1 MLLFIKIVLLL
12 GLLLITF
19 QDFKERKVSLWLL
32 IVVLFLLGFL
42 HLQNS
47 TPLLFLANSFVN
59 MGIVFLILF
68 TLYLYTTYKLKQAFL
83 TAFGLGDLLFFI
95 AIAIAFPTLTFIV
108 LFTFSLFFTALIYF
122 LFSKKLNHQTV
133 PLAGLQSLYFSLI
146 FLLNWS
152 LTLFNFY
159 Q

>member
-1 MLLFIKIVLLL
+1 MLLFIKIILLL
-12 GLLLITF
+12 GLLYITY
-19 QDFKERKVSLWLL
+19 QDVKERNVSLWLL
-32 IVVLFLLGFL
+32 IMVLLLMGYL
-42 HLQNS
+42 HIQNS
-47 TPLLFLANSFVN
+47 TTVLFLANSFVN
-59 MGIVFLILF
+59 MGIVFLIVV
-68 TLYLYTTYKLKQAFL
+68 TLYLYTTFKLKQAFL

-95 AIAIAFPTLTFIV
+95 TIAIAFPTLTFIV